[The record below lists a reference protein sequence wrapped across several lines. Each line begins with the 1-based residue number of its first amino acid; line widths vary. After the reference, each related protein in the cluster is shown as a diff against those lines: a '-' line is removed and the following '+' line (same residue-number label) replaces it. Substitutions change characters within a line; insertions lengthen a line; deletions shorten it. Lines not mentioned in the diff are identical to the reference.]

1 MDSSSPDN
9 STITG
14 FRTYTEDGSAKTK
27 IVVAYLCR
35 DNDETLK
42 LSCLA
47 HHNVAPNGGQEG
59 LITIGYRDVT
69 TSYISSALPTL
80 TASGTITVTKSATS
94 PANASTTVDIRGLT
108 AGNVYEVSV
117 RITGGNQSSGTAR
130 SVIMQGVVI
139 SVLGDTS

>member
-1 MDSSSPDN
+1 MDDN
-9 STITG
+9 SVDDSTITG
-14 FRTYTEDGSAKTK
+14 FRQYTEDGSAKTK

-35 DNDETLK
+35 DNDQTLK

-47 HHNVAPNGGQEG
+47 HHNAAPNASQEG
-59 LITIGYRDVT
+59 QITFGYRDVT
-69 TSYISSALPTL
+69 SSYLSSALPTFD
-80 TASGTITVTKSATS
+80 ASGTITVNKSSTTPTNS
-94 PANASTTVDIRGLT
+94 STTVDIRGLT

-139 SVLGDTS
+139 SVLGTT